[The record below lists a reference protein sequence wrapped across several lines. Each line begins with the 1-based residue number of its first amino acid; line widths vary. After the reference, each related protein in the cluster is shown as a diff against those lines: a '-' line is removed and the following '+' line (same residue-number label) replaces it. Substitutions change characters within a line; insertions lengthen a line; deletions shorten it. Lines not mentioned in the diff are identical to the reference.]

1 MNRKMLFFLTGLAV
15 IGILSIPFLK
25 KSGSGMH
32 AEKINPAFSE
42 YISAFTS
49 GYISKES
56 TIRILLASEVNG
68 VELNKPVEEKLL
80 KFSPNIE
87 GTTVWIDSR
96 TIEFRPKSKLP
107 SGQKYEATFHLS
119 KVAQVPHDFEDFN
132 FYFTVINQ
140 SMEVYVDGMKT
151 IDKKAMIWQRI
162 TGLISTADVAE
173 NADVEKILTAT
184 EDGRKLK
191 VTWEHAVENKHRFV
205 IDSVE
210 RKEKAMDVI
219 IQWTGEP
226 IGVDVKNSQT
236 FSIPALG
243 DFKVMDIKVVQEPE
257 QYISIQFSDP
267 LMENQVLDGLI
278 RLSGE
283 STTLK
288 YSIEG
293 NEVKAYP
300 ASRQGGVRTVSV
312 ETGVKNI
319 LGYPLKA
326 KMAME
331 VMFEEIKP
339 QVQFI
344 GKGVILPSS
353 NEGFV
358 LPFQAVS
365 LKAVDV
371 KVVKVFEKNIAQF
384 LQVNDLGG
392 ERELKR
398 VGRMI
403 MKKTIQLNP
412 KNDFDL
418 HKWTTYYL
426 DLSDMV
432 KTEPGAIYKV
442 TLGFRKQHSVCH
454 CEGESTDKKN
464 LAEVDEKFDANDNA
478 DDKPDSYYSYDYYGE
493 DSYEGDYD
501 EEEQPQHNY
510 NERENPCSPS
520 FYYYNRNHEVSRNI
534 LASDLGI
541 IAKKGTS
548 GQMTFLVTDLKTTKP
563 QSGVNIELYNYQQQL
578 ITSVKTN
585 GDGMVQIDDMKKVP
599 FLLVAKNGSQ
609 RGYLK
614 LEDGASLSLSMF
626 DVGGSTVQK
635 GLKGLIYGE
644 RGVWRPGDSLFMS
657 FILEDKQHTLP
668 ENHPVTFELRNPK
681 YQVVKKITSTKGL
694 NGFYCFAAVTD
705 HEAPTGNWNAKVT
718 VGGATFTKDVK
729 IETIMPNR
737 LKIHLDFGKEK
748 IYAEAEKTKGKLE
761 VKWLHGAIAK
771 NLEAKVEVILNQ
783 QQTSFK
789 GYEKYD
795 FDDPTAHFYSEQQT
809 IFDSHLD
816 DKGMATVTPE
826 LKVKSTAPG
835 MLRASFT
842 CRVFEEGGNFSID
855 RFTLPYSPYKS
866 YVGMK
871 MPEGDGYA
879 GTLVTDTN
887 HIVNIATVDEDGKP
901 ISRNKLS
908 VKVYKVQWRW
918 WWDHYGDDLGQY
930 VGDQYHQPYYSQEI
944 STVNGKGQFVLR
956 VNRPDWGRFLVRVT
970 DNESGHSTGQ
980 TVYIDWPAWAG
991 RSKSDDSQGAA
1002 ILSFTSDKDKYAVND
1017 NIKLSIPSGEGG
1029 RALIS
1034 IETGS
1039 KVLNAF
1045 WAETKKGKTEVSIP
1059 VTAEMAPNV
1068 YAHVTLVQPHAQTAN
1083 DLPIRM
1089 YGVIPISVE
1098 DPNTHLRPVIQT
1110 AEFWRPEEK
1119 ASVTVGEENGKEM
1132 TYTLA
1137 IVDEGLLDITRF
1149 ETPEPWKHF
1158 YQREALGVKTWDM
1171 YDNVIGAFGA
1181 MMQKLLAIGG
1191 DGDAAGKGG
1200 AKANR
1205 FKPMVKFM
1213 GPFHLDKGKK
1223 TTHEFMMPQYVG
1235 SVRVM
1240 VVAGEPSA
1248 KAGGSSAYGS
1258 SDKTVP
1264 VKKPVMVLATLPRVV
1279 GPNEV
1284 VDFPVTVFAMEKNI
1298 KNVNVEVQANK
1309 YFTPLEGTKKNISF
1323 KEVGD
1328 EVINFPMRI
1337 NPVLG
1342 VGKVRVIAT
1351 SGNEKA
1357 TYDIEIDVR
1366 TPNPK
1371 VTDFVETVIEP
1382 GKTWN
1387 ADYKPIGMVGTNKG
1401 TLEISNIPPVNLDYR
1416 LKYLIQYPHGCVEQ
1430 TTSSVFP
1437 QLFLGDIMELNSD
1450 FKAAIDNNI
1459 KAGIRRLT
1467 TFQTSSGGLS
1477 YWPGEAEPSDWG
1489 SSYAGHFLL
1498 EAEAK
1503 GYTLPAGIIDN
1514 WKKYQKK
1521 LANTWT
1527 YHSKGYQYWYFND
1540 DLEQAYRLYTLA
1552 LAKAPELGAMNRLR
1566 ESPELSANAKWR
1578 LAAAY
1583 ALAGQPEIA
1592 KQMVYNTTTK
1602 VNKYCELSYTYGSS
1616 DRDEAM
1622 IIEALCVLGD
1632 YVKAAPLVKELSVS
1646 LSNGSYW
1653 MSTQTTAYSLI
1664 AVSRFAK
1671 TGGSSGTMS
1680 YSYSVNGSSPESKN
1694 TKLPMSQMNIGIKG
1708 AEAGKVSVT
1717 NSGKGILYARIILE
1731 GVPEEG
1737 DKTSSESNLGM
1748 NVSYHT
1754 MDGKSLDVSK
1764 LEQGTD
1770 FYAEV
1775 TVTNAGIKNNWYNE
1789 MALTQIFPSGWE
1801 IHNTRMDETESVI
1814 KSSYPTYQ
1822 DIRDDRVYT
1831 YFNVGKGSPVTFR
1844 IILNA
1849 AYIGKFYLPTVLCE
1863 AMYDNTINARK
1874 PGQWIEI
1881 VKPGAI

>member
-1 MNRKMLFFLTGLAV
+1 MMFFLAAIV
-15 IGILSIPFLK
+15 AMGIISIPFLK
-25 KSGSGMH
+25 KGGNEMR

-49 GYISKES
+49 GYISKQS
-56 TIRILLASEVNG
+56 TIRIFLASEVEG
-68 VELNKPVEEKLL
+68 VELNKPLENKLFD
-80 KFSPNIE
+80 FSPKIE
-87 GTTVWIDSR
+87 GTIVWVDNRTV
-96 TIEFRPKSKLP
+96 EFRPKSNLP
-107 SGQKYEATFHLS
+107 SGQSFEATFHLS
-119 KVAQVPHDFEDFN
+119 NVAQVPHDFEEFN
-132 FYFTVINQ
+132 FSFTVIVQ
-140 SMEVYVDGMKT
+140 SMEVYIDGMKT
-151 IDKKAMIWQRI
+151 IDKKAMIWQRV
-162 TGLISTADVAE
+162 TGLINTADVAE

-191 VTWEHAVENKHRFV
+191 VIWEHAEENKHRFV

-210 RKEKAMDVI
+210 RKEKPMDVI
-219 IQWTGEP
+219 IKWSGNP
-226 IGVDVKNSQT
+226 IGVDVNNSQT
-236 FSIPALG
+236 FTIPALG
-243 DFKVMDIKVVQEPE
+243 DFKVMDIKVVQDPE
-257 QYISIQFSDP
+257 QYVSVQFSDP
-267 LMENQVLDGLI
+267 LLENQVLDGLI
-278 RLSGE
+278 SISGG

-288 YSIEG
+288 FIIED
-293 NEVKAYP
+293 NIVKAYP
-300 ASRQGGVRTVSV
+300 ASRQSGVRTISA
-312 ETGVKNI
+312 EAGIKNI

-326 KMAME
+326 KMSME

-339 QVQFI
+339 QIQFI

-353 NEGFV
+353 SEGFV

-371 KVVKVFEKNIAQF
+371 KVVKIFENNIAQF

-403 MKKTIQLNP
+403 MKKTIVLNP
-412 KNDFDL
+412 KTEMDL
-418 HKWTTYYL
+418 HRWNTYYL
-426 DLSDMV
+426 DLSDLV

-442 TLGFRKQHSVCH
+442 TLGFRKKQAVCH
-454 CEGESTDKKN
+454 CEGETKEKTN
-464 LAEVDEKFDANDNA
+464 LTEPDEEFNA
-478 DDKPDSYYSYDYYGE
+478 DDNEDDQAQSYYNDYEYYGDE
-493 DSYEGDYD
+493 GYDGGYEGDY
-501 EEEQPQHNY
+501 EEGEQYNY
-510 NERENPCSPS
+510 NDRENPCSPS
-520 FYYYNRNHEVSRNI
+520 FYYYNHNHEVSRSI

-548 GQMTFLVTDLKTTKP
+548 SQMTFVVTDLKTTKP
-563 QSGVNIELYNYQQQL
+563 LSGVNVELYNYQQQL
-578 ITSVKTN
+578 ITSVKT
-585 GDGMVQIDDMKKVP
+585 DREGMAQLEEMKKVP
-599 FLLVAKNGSQ
+599 FLLVAKNGDQ

-635 GLKGLIYGE
+635 GLKGYIYGE
-644 RGVWRPGDSLFMS
+644 RGVWRPGDSLFLS
-657 FILEDKQHTLP
+657 FMLEDKQKTLP

-681 YQVVKKITSTKGL
+681 WQVVKKITTTKGL
-694 NGFYCFAAVTD
+694 NGTYSFVTATD
-705 HEAPTGNWNAKVT
+705 QSAPTGNWNAKVT
-718 VGGATFTKDVK
+718 VGGASFSKDIK

-737 LKIHLDFGKEK
+737 LKIHLDFGKDK
-748 IYAEAEKTKGKLE
+748 IYADAEKTKGELE

-771 NLEAKVEVILNQ
+771 NLQAQVDVTLNEQ
-783 QQTSFK
+783 STSFK
-789 GYEKYD
+789 GYEKYV
-795 FDDPTAHFYSEQQT
+795 FDDPTARFYSEQQT
-809 IFDSHLD
+809 IFDSRLD
-816 DKGMATVTPE
+816 ENGKAEVVPE

-835 MLRASFT
+835 MLRASFV

-866 YVGMK
+866 YVGIK

-887 HIVNIATVDEDGKP
+887 HIINIATVDEDGKP
-901 ISRNKLS
+901 ISRENLT

-930 VGDQYHQPYYSQEI
+930 VGDEYHQPYFSKEI

-991 RSKSDDSQGAA
+991 RSQKEDSQGAA
-1002 ILSFTSDKDKYAVND
+1002 ILNFTSDKEKYAVND

-1039 KVLNAF
+1039 KVLQAF
-1045 WAETKKGKTEVSIP
+1045 WAETKKGTTEVSIP
-1059 VTAEMAPNV
+1059 ITAEMAPNV

-1098 DPNTHLRPVIQT
+1098 DPNTHVRPTIQT

-1119 ASVTVGEENGKEM
+1119 ASVTVGEENGKPM

-1137 IVDEGLLDITRF
+1137 MVDEGLLDITRF
-1149 ETPEPWKHF
+1149 ETPNPWNNF
-1158 YQREALGVKTWDM
+1158 YAREALGVKTWDM

-1191 DGDAAGKGG
+1191 DGEGAGKSG

-1205 FKPMVKFM
+1205 FKPMVKFI

-1223 TTHEFMMPQYVG
+1223 TTHTFMMPQYVG

-1248 KAGGSSAYGS
+1248 KPGGSAAYGS
-1258 SDKTVP
+1258 ADKTVP

-1279 GPNEV
+1279 GPNEI
-1284 VDFPVTVFAMEKNI
+1284 VDLPVTVFAMEKNI
-1298 KNVNVEVQANK
+1298 RNVNVEVQVNK
-1309 YFTPLEGTKKNISF
+1309 YFTPLEGTKKSISF
-1323 KEVGD
+1323 KEIGD
-1328 EVINFPMRI
+1328 EVINFPMKI
-1337 NPVLG
+1337 NPILG
-1342 VGKVRVIAT
+1342 IGKVRVIAT

-1371 VTDFVETVIEP
+1371 ITDFIETVIEP

-1387 ADYKPIGMVGTNKG
+1387 SDYKPNGMSGTNKG

-1437 QLFLGDIMELNSD
+1437 QLYLSDIMELNSD

-1467 TFQTSSGGLS
+1467 TFQTSSGGFS
-1477 YWPGEAEPSDWG
+1477 YWPGNYDACDWG
-1489 SSYAGHFLL
+1489 TTYGGHFLI

-1503 GYTLPAGIIDN
+1503 GYTLPAGLLDN

-1521 LANTWT
+1521 MANAWT

-1552 LAKAPELGAMNRLR
+1552 LAKSPELGAMNRLR
-1566 ESPELSANAKWR
+1566 ESPELSVNARWR

-1583 ALAGQPEIA
+1583 ALAGQPEVA
-1592 KQMVYNTTTK
+1592 KQLVYGTSTK
-1602 VNKYCELSYTYGSS
+1602 VNKYTELSYTYGCS

-1646 LSNGSYW
+1646 LSNGGYW
-1653 MSTQTTAYSLI
+1653 MNTQTTAYSLI

-1680 YSYSVNGSSPESKN
+1680 FTSSINGSAPESKN

-1731 GVPEEG
+1731 GIPEAG
-1737 DKTSSESNLGM
+1737 DQTSSESNLGM
-1748 NVSYHT
+1748 DVSYHT

-1775 TVTNAGIKNNWYNE
+1775 TVTNAGLKNNWYNE

-1849 AYIGKFYLPTVLCE
+1849 AYIGKYYLPTVLCE

-1874 PGQWIEI
+1874 PGKWIEI